1 MRSPHPGNEAHRLAN
16 LQAYEILDTEQEQ
29 NWDDLAALAAYICET
44 PISAISFVDQER
56 QWFKSVV
63 GLQTRE
69 TSRDVA
75 FCAYAILQSEPLIIP
90 NALEDPRFANNAL
103 VQEEPEIRFYAGAP
117 IISEEGF
124 ELGSICVIDRKPREL
139 RPAQIEAL
147 KTLSRQ
153 VSTLLNMHKQNQA
166 LQIAK
171 AKAEKLT
178 QAKSD
183 FIALLSHE
191 LRTPLNAIMGYG
203 ELLLEEDLHEQM
215 QKDVGK
221 ILNAG
226 QQLLCLINN
235 LLDLSKI
242 EAGKMQSY
250 LEYVSLKTL
259 IQDICETLAP
269 LFKKQQN
276 ELFLH
281 FPAETEEL
289 QWFTDIQKLTQIL
302 YNLLSNANKFTANG
316 SINVSLK
323 RTAQELQIA
332 IQDTGIGMDSEH
344 LNRLFQSFSQGDAL
358 TTRNYGGTGLGL
370 ALSQE
375 CAGLLAGRI
384 EAQSTKGQGSLFSL
398 YLPSLDAQH
407 PSVSTTPNA

>member
-1 MRSPHPGNEAHRLAN
+1 MSPPQPANEAQRLEN
-16 LQAYEILDTEQEQ
+16 LQTYAILDTAQEQ
-29 NWDDLAALAAYICET
+29 IWNDLAELAAYICET

-56 QWFKSVV
+56 QWFKSVI
-63 GLQTRE
+63 GLETRE
-69 TSRDVA
+69 TSRDMA
-75 FCAYAILQSEPLIIP
+75 FCAYAILQPEPLIIP
-90 NALEDPRFANNAL
+90 NTLADPRFEKNEL
-103 VQEEPEIRFYAGAP
+103 VLQEPKIRFYAGAP

-124 ELGSICVIDRKPREL
+124 ELGSICVIDRQPREL
-139 RPAQIEAL
+139 KPEQIEAL
-147 KTLSRQ
+147 KSLSRQ
-153 VSTLLNMHKQNQA
+153 VSSLLNMHKQNLA
-166 LQIAK
+166 LQMAK

-178 QAKSD
+178 QAKSA

-203 ELLLEEDLHEQM
+203 ELLLEENLHEQM

-226 QQLLCLINN
+226 EQLLRLINN

-250 LEYVSLKTL
+250 LEHVPLKKL

-281 FPAETEEL
+281 FPIETEEL

-316 SINVSLK
+316 SIHLTLTQ
-323 RTAQELQIA
+323 TAQELQIA

-344 LNRLFQSFSQGDAL
+344 LSKLFQSFSQGDAL

-375 CAGLLAGRI
+375 CARLLGGRI
-384 EAQSTKGQGSLFSL
+384 EVQSQKGKGSQFNL
-398 YLPSLDAQH
+398 YLPLLGAHESARFSSD
-407 PSVSTTPNA
+407 

>member
-1 MRSPHPGNEAHRLAN
+1 M
-16 LQAYEILDTEQEQ
+16 
-29 NWDDLAALAAYICET
+29 
-44 PISAISFVDQER
+44 
-56 QWFKSVV
+56 
-63 GLQTRE
+63 
-69 TSRDVA
+69 
-75 FCAYAILQSEPLIIP
+75 
-90 NALEDPRFANNAL
+90 
-103 VQEEPEIRFYAGAP
+103 
-117 IISEEGF
+117 
-124 ELGSICVIDRKPREL
+124 
-139 RPAQIEAL
+139 
-147 KTLSRQ
+147 SRQ

-166 LQIAK
+166 LQMAK

-203 ELLLEEDLHEQM
+203 ELLLEENLHEQM

-250 LEYVSLKTL
+250 LEYVALKTL
-259 IQDICETLAP
+259 IQGICETLAP

-281 FPAETEEL
+281 FPAETGGL

-302 YNLLSNANKFTANG
+302 YNLLSNANKFTTKG
-316 SINVSLK
+316 SINVTLK
-323 RTAQELQIA
+323 LTAQELQIA

-344 LNRLFQSFSQGDAL
+344 LSRLFQSFSQGDAL

-375 CAGLLAGRI
+375 CAGLLDGRI
-384 EAQSTKGQGSLFSL
+384 EAQSTKGKGSLFSL
-398 YLPSLDAQH
+398 YLPTLDSQH
-407 PSVSTTPNA
+407 PSVSARPNA

>member
-1 MRSPHPGNEAHRLAN
+1 MSPPKPANEAQRLEN
-16 LQAYEILDTEQEQ
+16 LQTYAILDTAQEQ
-29 NWDDLAALAAYICET
+29 IWNDLAELAAYICET

-56 QWFKSVV
+56 QWFKSVI
-63 GLQTRE
+63 GLETRE
-69 TSRDVA
+69 TSRDMA
-75 FCAYAILQSEPLIIP
+75 FCAYAILQPEPLIIP
-90 NALEDPRFANNAL
+90 NTLADPRFEKNEL
-103 VQEEPEIRFYAGAP
+103 VLQEPEIRFYAGAP

-124 ELGSICVIDRKPREL
+124 ELGSICVIDRQPREL
-139 RPAQIEAL
+139 KPEQIEAL
-147 KTLSRQ
+147 KSLSRQ
-153 VSTLLNMHKQNQA
+153 VSSLLNMHKQNLA
-166 LQIAK
+166 LQMAK

-183 FIALLSHE
+183 FIALLCHE

-203 ELLLEEDLHEQM
+203 ELLLEENLHEQM

-226 QQLLCLINN
+226 EQLLRLINN

-250 LEYVSLKTL
+250 LEYVSLKNL

-276 ELFLH
+276 ELLLH
-281 FPAETEEL
+281 FSTETEEL
-289 QWFTDIQKLTQIL
+289 HWFTDIQKLTQIL

-316 SINVSLK
+316 SIHVTL
-323 RTAQELQIA
+323 TLTEQELQIA

-344 LNRLFQSFSQGDAL
+344 LSKLFQSFSQGDAL

-375 CAGLLAGRI
+375 CAGLLGGRI
-384 EAQSTKGQGSLFSL
+384 EAQSQKGKGSRFNL
-398 YLPSLDAQH
+398 YLPPLGAHESDRFSSH
-407 PSVSTTPNA
+407 